1 MRILLAGLAALS
13 VVAAPVNSTVDGV
26 WRTDGYRQLIEVAG
40 GKLTTY
46 DVTEDSCL
54 PGSVTGTGDGTT
66 FAANEG
72 LVATVDRRA
81 GKLSFDG
88 DLGVRFLHRLPAL
101 PAQCRARPSSDALST
116 FDIFWHT
123 LAENYPFFAAK
134 GVDWP
139 AEGRAA
145 RQQVA
150 AHPDRLYNVL
160 CGLISPLHDAHVG
173 LFTPDRRCTSLRPG
187 TPDPATTIPRTV
199 AVADA
204 NLDAPVRHWAGG
216 GYADLPGGIGYLRI
230 ESFQGY
236 TGTFAGDR
244 AALGNALD
252 EIFTT
257 ARISA
262 LHGLILDLRVNG
274 GGADPLGLQVAA
286 RLTNAPHF
294 AYAKRARNDPR
305 DPARFTTPQP
315 FFVRPAA
322 GPRYPGPVAVL
333 IGDLDASAGETFVQ
347 ALLNRRPRP
356 VLIGQPTQ
364 GVYSDT
370 MERTLPRPGWRLAV
384 PNEEYLDPQGRTYD
398 GTGIGPDVPAPVFA
412 PADLAAG
419 RDPVLATA
427 RRLLG

>member
-1 MRILLAGLAALS
+1 M
-13 VVAAPVNSTVDGV
+13 
-26 WRTDGYRQLIEVAG
+26 
-40 GKLTTY
+40 
-46 DVTEDSCL
+46 
-54 PGSVTGTGDGTT
+54 
-66 FAANEG
+66 
-72 LVATVDRRA
+72 
-81 GKLSFDG
+81 
-88 DLGVRFLHRLPAL
+88 RFLHRLPAL
-101 PAQCRARPSSDALST
+101 PAQCRAHPSTDALST
-116 FDIFWHT
+116 FDIFWRT
-123 LAENYPFFAAK
+123 FAENYPFFAAK
-134 GVDWP
+134 GVDRL

-145 RQQVA
+145 RRQVA
-150 AHPDRLYNVL
+150 ARPDQLYNVL

-173 LFTPDRRCTSLRPG
+173 LFTPGRRCTSPRPG
-187 TPDPATTIPRTV
+187 TPDPATTIPRAV

-204 NLDAPVRHWAGG
+204 NLGAPVRHWAGG
-216 GYADLPGGIGYLRI
+216 VYADLPGGAGYLRI

-236 TGTFAGDR
+236 TSTFAGDR
-244 AALGNALD
+244 AVLDKALD
-252 EIFTT
+252 EIFTA

-274 GGADPLGLQVAA
+274 GGADPLGLRVAA

-315 FFVRPAA
+315 FFVRPAD

-364 GVYSDT
+364 GVYSDI
-370 MERTLPRPGWRLAV
+370 MERTLPRPGWHVAV
-384 PNEEYLDPQGRTYD
+384 PNEEYLDPRGRTYD

-412 PADLAAG
+412 SADLAAG
-419 RDPVLATA
+419 RDPALATA
-427 RRLLG
+427 RHLLG